1 MEIPYIIA
9 ASLIA
14 VISYF
19 LKMTMDE
26 LKETKKMA
34 IENKNKIDIVENNHN
49 HLTNKF
55 DMLYDAV
62 KDLTKEIKHLTI
74 ELSKKKNSNE

>member
-34 IENKNKIDIVENNHN
+34 IENKNKIDLVENNHN